1 MDGGSVMKLT
11 GAEILIECL
20 KREGVKTIFA
30 LPGGVVLKIFDML
43 HQQKDIE
50 VVLTRHEQGAGHM
63 AEGYAKATGKAGVCL
78 VTSGPG
84 LTNVLTALADAYM
97 DSVPLV
103 CFSGQV
109 PTSLIGNDAFQE
121 ADNMGLSRPCTKY
134 NFLVK
139 DVKDL
144 AMTIKEAFYI
154 ATTGRPGP
162 VLVDIP
168 KDVSMDTSEFTYPS
182 SVSIRSYNPVYEGN
196 KWQIKQ
202 AAEAMT
208 KAKKP
213 VLYVGGGVIF
223 SGASQELM
231 ELAELT
237 HMPVDMT
244 LMGLG
249 AFPGEHPQSM
259 GMLGMHGT
267 YWANMVMHYSDLVVA
282 IGARFDDR
290 VTGKVSEFCP
300 HAKVI
305 HIDID
310 PTSIRK
316 NVNVDIPIVGD
327 CKTVLRELIQI
338 LRATV
343 NGDQREL
350 RKPWWNQIREWQQAN
365 PLAYQQEADGPI
377 KPQHVIRRLYE
388 LTKDRDPIVSTDV
401 GQHQMWAA
409 QYFKLA
415 KPNRWLT
422 SGGLGTMGFGF
433 PAAMGAQAAFPGR
446 LVLCIAGDGSIQMNM
461 QEMATA
467 VVHKLPVKIIVIN
480 NRFHGMV
487 RQWQD
492 LFYEGR
498 YASSYLETT
507 PDFVKLAE
515 AYGAVGLR
523 ASKPSEIDA
532 VLKEAI
538 AVNKPVIVDVP
549 TYPYENVYPMIP
561 AGGCNHE
568 MILEDPPA
576 LKSKQSG
583 AGQIAP
589 KDSDT
594 ILTA

>member
-1 MDGGSVMKLT
+1 MKLT
-11 GAEILIECL
+11 GAEIFIECL

-30 LPGGVVLKIFDML
+30 LPGGVVLKIFDTL
-43 HQQKDIE
+43 HQQKDVE
-50 VVLTRHEQGAGHM
+50 VILARHEQGAGHM

-84 LTNVLTALADAYM
+84 MTNVITALADAYM
-97 DSVPLV
+97 DSVPVV

-121 ADNMGLSRPCTKY
+121 ADNIGLSRPCTKY

-139 DVKDL
+139 DVNDL
-144 AMTIKEAFYI
+144 AVTIKEAFYI

-168 KDVSMDTSEFTYPS
+168 KDVSMNKTEFQYPS
-182 SVSIRSYNPVYEGN
+182 SVSIRGYNPTYDGN

-202 AAEAMT
+202 AAEAIA
-208 KAKKP
+208 KARKP
-213 VLYVGGGVIF
+213 ILYVGGGAVY
-223 SGASQELM
+223 SGASKELL

-237 HMPVDMT
+237 QIPVDMT

-249 AFPGEHPQSM
+249 AFPGEHPLSM

-267 YWANMVMHYSDLVVA
+267 YWANMAMHYSDLVIAV
-282 IGARFDDR
+282 GARFDDR

-300 HAKVI
+300 GAKII

-316 NVNVDIPIVGD
+316 NIHVDIPIVGD
-327 CKTVLRELIQI
+327 CKRVLQELNQM
-338 LRATV
+338 LRVTV
-343 NGDQREL
+343 NGEQKAL
-350 RKPWWNQIREWQQAN
+350 RKPWWDQIKEWQQAH
-365 PLAYQQEADGPI
+365 PLAYEQDPSGKI
-377 KPQHVIRRLYE
+377 KPQHVIKRLYE

-401 GQHQMWAA
+401 GQHQMWTA

-415 KPNRWLT
+415 QPNRWLT

-433 PAAMGAQAAFPGR
+433 PAAMGAQAAFRDR
-446 LVLCIAGDGSIQMNM
+446 LVLCVAGDGSVQMNT
-461 QEMATA
+461 QELATA
-467 VVHKLPVKIIVIN
+467 VAHKLPVKIVVIN
-480 NRFHGMV
+480 NGFHGMV

-498 YASSYLETT
+498 YACSDLGTS

-515 AYGAVGLR
+515 AYGAVGIR
-523 ASKPSEIDA
+523 ASKVSELDDAIRQMIAID
-532 VLKEAI
+532 
-538 AVNKPVIVDVP
+538 KPCILDVP
-549 TYPYENVYPMIP
+549 VFPFENCYPMIP

-568 MILEDPPA
+568 ML
-576 LKSKQSG
+576 L
-583 AGQIAP
+583 
-589 KDSDT
+589 KDSPELMKKVEAAGKTVPEDKDT
-594 ILTA
+594 VLTA

>member
-1 MDGGSVMKLT
+1 MKLS
-11 GAEILIECL
+11 GAEIFLESL
-20 KREGVKTIFA
+20 KKEGVKTVFA
-30 LPGGVVLKIFDML
+30 LPGGVVLKIFDIL

-50 VVLTRHEQGAGHM
+50 VILTRHEQGAGHM
-63 AEGYAKATGKAGVCL
+63 AEGYAKATGKAGVAL

-84 LTNVLTALADAYM
+84 MTNVITALADAYM

-121 ADNMGLSRPCTKY
+121 ADNIGLSRPCTKY

-139 DVKDL
+139 DVNDL
-144 AMTIKEAFYI
+144 AVTIKEAFYI

-168 KDVSMDTSEFTYPS
+168 KDVSMDKTEFKYPG
-182 SVSIRSYNPVYEGN
+182 SVSIRGYNPTYDGN

-202 AAEAMT
+202 AAEAIV
-208 KAKKP
+208 KSRKP
-213 VLYVGGGVIF
+213 ILYVGGGAVF
-223 SGASQELM
+223 ADAAAELL

-237 HMPVDMT
+237 QIPVDMT
-244 LMGLG
+244 LMALG
-249 AFPGEHPQSM
+249 AFPGEHPLSN

-267 YWANMVMHYSDLVVA
+267 YAANMAMHYSDLVIAV
-282 IGARFDDR
+282 GARFDDR

-305 HIDID
+305 HLDID

-316 NVNVDIPIVGD
+316 NVHVDIPIVGD
-327 CKTVLRELIQI
+327 CKRVLRELIQV
-338 LRATV
+338 LRASV
-343 NGDQREL
+343 NGEQKEL
-350 RKPWWNQIREWQQAN
+350 RKPWTEQINDWRRAH
-365 PLAYQQEADGPI
+365 PLAYQQDPNGKI
-377 KPQHVIRRLYE
+377 KPQHVIKRLFE
-388 LTKDRDPIVSTDV
+388 LTKDRDPIVATDV
-401 GQHQMWAA
+401 GQHQMWSA

-415 KPNRWLT
+415 KPRRWLT
-422 SGGLGTMGFGF
+422 SGGLGTMGFGL
-433 PAAMGAQAAFPGR
+433 PAAMGAQAAFR
-446 LVLCIAGDGSIQMNM
+446 DKLVLCVAGDGSVQMNM
-461 QEMATA
+461 QELATA
-467 VVHKLPVKIIVIN
+467 VVHKLPVKVVIIN

-498 YASSYLETT
+498 YACSYLDTT
-507 PDFVKLAE
+507 PDFIKLAE

-523 ASKPSEIDA
+523 ASRVSEVDDVI
-532 VLKEAI
+532 KEAI
-538 AVNKPVIVDVP
+538 AVDKPVLLDVP
-549 TYPYENVYPMIP
+549 VDAFENCYPMIP

-568 MILEDPPA
+568 MILEDPPE
-576 LKSKQSG
+576 LKKKMQQG
-583 AGQIAP
+583 ASAP
-589 KDSDT
+589 VSQGDKDT